1 MIVSLTSWT
10 RRLRPTN
17 LLEKKIVI
25 GEYKKYSDG
34 AKEMAQ
40 SICCLSMRMWGD
52 IQQPHAKLGMVGL
65 GVGREWRVNRACLQV
80 QWESLSQV
88 TSERSRDPTFSMA
101 SILEHTK
108 TNKQMN

>member
-17 LLEKKIVI
+17 LLEKKNVI

-40 SICCLSMRMWGD
+40 SICCSSMRMWGD
-52 IQQPHAKLGMVGL
+52 IQQPHAKLGMMGWVESGGSIEL
-65 GVGREWRVNRACLQV
+65 VSRFSGSPCL
-80 QWESLSQV
+80 
-88 TSERSRDPTFSMA
+88 
-101 SILEHTK
+101 K
-108 TNKQMN
+108 